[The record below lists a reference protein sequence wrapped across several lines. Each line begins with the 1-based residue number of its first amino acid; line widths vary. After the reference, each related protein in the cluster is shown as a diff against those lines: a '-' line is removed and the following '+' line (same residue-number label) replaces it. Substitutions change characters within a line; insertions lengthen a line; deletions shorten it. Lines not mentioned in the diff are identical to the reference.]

1 MLVGDGL
8 GGAMGR
14 SLDVSVDVSIAEY
27 SRIAPE
33 LADSLGSLPPD
44 CVYHRDNIVHELLM
58 PLSSRSL
65 SLNRLTMNLIKS
77 LLGQ

>member
-8 GGAMGR
+8 GGVMGR
-14 SLDVSVDVSIAEY
+14 LLDVSVDVSIAEY

-33 LADSLGSLPPD
+33 LAYSLGSLPPG
-44 CVYHRDNIVHELLM
+44 CVYHRDSIIHELLM
-58 PLSSRSL
+58 ALSSRSL
-65 SLNRLTMNLIKS
+65 SLSRLTMSLIKS